1 MITYIKDEDEDL
13 VIPCGLGPVICDQSA
28 DDWIIAARKGEITD
42 LSMYR
47 LQAPSRDSQY
57 YSLLSSARDIIKM
70 PTFENGTVL
79 RYSDSCRGSFSNC
92 SSLLYAD
99 LSTVLRIENGEGICF
114 GMFGDCTSMIYADMS
129 SIESFRGR
137 SVCSAMFRGCTSLKT
152 VNLGK
157 LQSIG
162 TLNGGYYEG
171 YNICS
176 GMFTE
181 CAAIE
186 TLDLRSLKSITG
198 DRACDNMYSFCRSL
212 KTVNL
217 SGLENVSGYL
227 ACVNMFTNCTSL
239 EFVDLG
245 SLTYIGND
253 GNHQIEFQFTFNNCP
268 AFKSVRIHPYGLKFN
283 DTPPNNNNPL
293 HSAVNIENIE
303 LTAQVTDDFYMT
315 KQANLTA
322 DSVFEILSNLDLS
335 VNNKSVN
342 FYSGG
347 LTVTD
352 FVDGRLQTAYDN
364 ATAAGWTI
372 NNLTIV
378 PNS

>member
-57 YSLLSSARDIIKM
+57 CGLLWGASDIIKM

-79 RYSDSCRGSFSNC
+79 RHDDSCRVLFRDC
-92 SSLLYAD
+92 SSLLFAD
-99 LSTVLRIENGEGICF
+99 LSTVLRIEGGENICYS
-114 GMFGDCTSMIYADMS
+114 MFGDCTSMIYADMS
-129 SIESFRGR
+129 NIESFSGQGACQR
-137 SVCSAMFRGCTSLKT
+137 MFSGCTSLKM

-162 TLNGGYYEG
+162 TLNNYLDG
-171 YNICS
+171 YNICE
-176 GMFTE
+176 GMFDN
-181 CAAIE
+181 CAFE

-198 DRACDNMYSFCRSL
+198 DRACDNMYAFCGSL

-217 SGLENVSGYL
+217 SGLESVSGYATCL
-227 ACVNMFTNCTSL
+227 NMFTDCTSL

-245 SLTYIGND
+245 SLTYIGAD
-253 GNHQIEFQFTFNNCP
+253 DNHQYEFQFTFRNCP
-268 AFKSVRIHPYGLKFN
+268 ALKSVRIHPYGLKFN
-283 DTPPNNNNPL
+283 DTLTNNNNPL
-293 HSAVNIENIE
+293 QSAVNIENIE

-372 NNLTIV
+372 NNLTIT
-378 PNS
+378 PYS

>member
-47 LQAPSRDSQY
+47 LQAPSRDSLY
-57 YSLLSSARDIIKM
+57 CSLFLDARDIIKM
-70 PTFENGTVL
+70 PTFENGTIL
-79 RYSDSCRGSFSNC
+79 RYDNSCELLFRNC

-99 LSTVLRIENGEGICF
+99 LSTVLRIENGHRLCYS
-114 GMFGDCTSMIYADMS
+114 MFGDCTSMIYADMS
-129 SIESFRGR
+129 NIESFTGR
-137 SVCSAMFRGCTSLKT
+137 SACQRMFSGCTSLKT

-162 TLNGGYYEG
+162 NSYNSYSES
-171 YNICS
+171 YNICEA
-176 GMFTE
+176 MFDS
-181 CAAIE
+181 CAFE
-186 TLDLRSLKSITG
+186 TLDLRSLKSIKG
-198 DRACDNMYSFCRSL
+198 DRACDMMFYLCGSL

-217 SGLENVSGYL
+217 SGLESVSGYL
-227 ACVNMFTNCTSL
+227 ACVNMFANCTSL

-315 KQANLTA
+315 RQANLTA

-335 VNNKSVN
+335 VNGKSVN

-378 PNS
+378 QNS